1 MPRNKQLTPEQLQ
14 AREEK
19 LPKWARDELRHLRRT
34 LEATTRELNDHRLN
48 AYGEPFSNTKADPYG
63 PVPINLKNGESVE
76 FRIGPDHHEVIR
88 VRVRGD
94 VLDVNANGG
103 LFVLPKATNHIDLKV
118 GGH

>member
-1 MPRNKQLTPEQLQ
+1 MPRKQLTPDERI
-14 AREEK
+14 AREGR
-19 LPKWARDELRHLRRT
+19 LPAWAQKELRHLRRT

-63 PVPINLKNGESVE
+63 DVPINLKNGESVE

-103 LFVLPKATNHIDLKV
+103 LLVLPKATNHIDLKV
-118 GGH
+118 GAH